1 MGEASREA
9 LPLQALALD
18 LVGVGVLS
26 LELVP
31 VGMALEGEEGVEGVE
46 PYGVGAGRGG
56 SLESVVGV
64 AGAYGVW
71 SSQVG
76 GWVGCKGTTGGEGM
90 EAAWS
95 VGTWEA

>member
-56 SLESVVGV
+56 SLESSGSGRCIWGVVV
-64 AGAYGVW
+64 T
-71 SSQVG
+71 G
-76 GWVGCKGTTGGEGM
+76 GWVGGVQGHHR
-90 EAAWS
+90 W
-95 VGTWEA
+95 